1 MLKRVGF
8 ITIGQAP
15 RNDIMKELYPLLGHE
30 IEIIEKGAL
39 DEISINEIKDLKPEK
54 DDFPL
59 ITRLRDGSSNVPH
72 SEKIGGN
79 RKFRNKNLCSS
90 LH

>member
-8 ITIGQAP
+8 ITIGQAS

-39 DEISINEIKDLKPEK
+39 DEISIL
-54 DDFPL
+54 
-59 ITRLRDGSSNVPH
+59 
-72 SEKIGGN
+72 
-79 RKFRNKNLCSS
+79 
-90 LH
+90 